1 MNILPIV
8 LSGLP
13 IISTMIGGLAVY
25 TWKKDL
31 HPWLSLSGGILLGVA
46 FLDLLPEAI
55 TRGTEAGIDIKVLT
69 GTTLAAIL
77 LFHFLDKALSFHAHH
92 NHAGGEP
99 AEACANDR
107 HQSTKAIVRA
117 SSMILH
123 SMLDGIAIGGGFA
136 VNTHLGIIITLA
148 VIMHDFSDGMS
159 TVTMLRTG
167 FGPKHRAVLPMLTA
181 DAIAPFIGAFIG
193 MALAP
198 SSAII
203 AIMISVFS
211 GFFIFLALSD
221 LLPQAHSGTMSRK
234 FGLFLTT
241 LGIGLVLFI
250 QMVAKV

>member
-1 MNILPIV
+1 M

-13 IISTMIGGLAVY
+13 VISTMLGGLAVY
-25 TWKKDL
+25 NWKKDL

-55 TRGTEAGIDIKVLT
+55 SRGTEAGINIKVLT

-77 LFHFLDKALSFHAHH
+77 LFHFLDKVLSFHAHH
-92 NHAGGEP
+92 NHADGEP

-123 SMLDGIAIGGGFA
+123 STLDGIAIGGGFA

-148 VIMHDFSDGMS
+148 MIMHDFSDGMS

-181 DAIAPFIGAFIG
+181 DAIAPFIGTFIG

-211 GFFIFLALSD
+211 GFFIFLSLSD

-241 LGIGLVLFI
+241 VGIGLVLFI
-250 QMVAKV
+250 QMVAQV